1 LIEASASDAIRGA
14 MFSTLIS
21 WVMRWMKASRST
33 SPTSPSRIAR
43 LTAREGTK
51 AAADSSSSRTAR
63 STSRQYAK
71 MPTKALARSWLTR
84 SPRKLRIARG
94 VNWLETSCDVTTV
107 IENARP
113 ATVMSDPATVERMLR
128 AAEASPSKTI
138 PIPSVPKPRSSST
151 SATASPTNASAT
163 SPG

>member
-1 LIEASASDAIRGA
+1 
-14 MFSTLIS
+14 
-21 WVMRWMKASRST
+21 MKASRST

-51 AAADSSSSRTAR
+51 AAADPSSSRTAR

-71 MPTKALARSWLTR
+71 MPTKAPARSWLAR

-94 VNWLETSCDVTTV
+94 VNWLGTSCDVTTV

-113 ATVMSDPATVERMLR
+113 ATVMSDPATVERRLR
-128 AAEASPSKTI
+128 GGGVPVEDDPDAVRAEAA
-138 PIPSVPKPRSSST
+138 VELDERD
-151 SATASPTNASAT
+151 ASPTNASAT